1 MVRPEKPP
9 EQKRTNYLK
18 IRLTDDERAI
28 LDAASETGK
37 TSTWARITLLRIA
50 QSERKTAESNRS
62 EKTDS

>member
-37 TSTWARITLLRIA
+37 TSTWARITLLRVANGEPPSPSKDKI
-50 QSERKTAESNRS
+50 E
-62 EKTDS
+62 